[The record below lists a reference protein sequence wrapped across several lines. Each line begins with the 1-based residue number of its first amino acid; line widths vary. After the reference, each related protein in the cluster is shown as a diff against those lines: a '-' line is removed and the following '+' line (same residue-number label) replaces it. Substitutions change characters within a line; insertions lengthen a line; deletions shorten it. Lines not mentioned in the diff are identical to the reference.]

1 MSFLFLYLA
10 SLLSTSCI
18 VYLYVSFTKIK
29 FNLNLKNK
37 IIIFIGSLMIT
48 IFNYYKITFLSLV
61 SYFLFFPLMFYNTM
75 KPRKRMLF
83 YIIIIWFYGSIIDLL
98 SVLILL
104 VFGDFLQIGD
114 IHNHIYE
121 LIPMIFITFVYLKFG
136 KNKWIEVKT
145 KIVVDYLCNMV
156 FLDFLLLFY
165 VLFIFCIGVA
175 IVLNIYNLEIVYL
188 LGVILILGIFGIYL
202 LIMFIAIRYENKIF
216 IKNLKE
222 NNNYYLKQNE
232 ENRIFRHNINS
243 KLVAIKSVTDK
254 KAKDLIDDLI
264 ADINAK
270 PLTNLEDIPFGF
282 MGVIYQKINP
292 YKNDIL
298 IFIKNSI
305 EEEIFDILKARNYN
319 VLIEKMSVLLD
330 NAIEACKNSAEKK
343 IEILIYENGNSVCV
357 DIINTF
363 NSVLDLDKL
372 GDINYSTKGK
382 QRGVGLFSIL
392 RKNEVTSNIEI
403 VNNLFIAR
411 LTTKKI
417 GK

>member
-202 LIMFIAIRYENKIF
+202 LIMFIAIRYEN
-216 IKNLKE
+216 
-222 NNNYYLKQNE
+222 
-232 ENRIFRHNINS
+232 RIFRHNINS